1 MQFDLGGSSG
11 GRKFCDIDFD
21 EDDDEDDEDFEIEDN
36 TYESRNVDECEK
48 PKEKLK
54 VRTKNV

>member
-1 MQFDLGGSSG
+1 MGSSG
-11 GRKFCDIDFD
+11 GHKFCDNAFG

-54 VRTKNV
+54 VRIKMYK

>member
-1 MQFDLGGSSG
+1 MILVGSSG

-36 TYESRNVDECEK
+36 TYESKNVDEGEI

-54 VRTKNV
+54 VNFKNV

>member
-1 MQFDLGGSSG
+1 MGSSG

-36 TYESRNVDECEK
+36 TYESRNVDEC
-48 PKEKLK
+48 
-54 VRTKNV
+54 

>member
-1 MQFDLGGSSG
+1 MGSSG
-11 GRKFCDIDFD
+11 GRKFCDINFD

-36 TYESRNVDECEK
+36 TYESRNVDEGEK
-48 PKEKLK
+48 PNEKLK